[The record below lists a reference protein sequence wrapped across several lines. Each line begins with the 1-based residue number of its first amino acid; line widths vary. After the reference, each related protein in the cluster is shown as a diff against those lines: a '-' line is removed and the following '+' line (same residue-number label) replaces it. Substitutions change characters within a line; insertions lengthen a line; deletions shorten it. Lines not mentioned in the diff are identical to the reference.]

1 MIMERKI
8 SSIQSKNLNIIK
20 GIAILM
26 VIMIHCDI
34 RGRLQQDYSV
44 PFDIYMQCLTREIVF
59 DAVPL
64 FFFVSGFLFYLNE
77 ESIWQKWKKRV
88 KSLLIPYLLW
98 CSFYFVFLFLTQRV
112 LGLERFFSGDKL
124 KLIADFEAID
134 YLRVFWDIR
143 DGGPILAPLWFL
155 RNLIVL
161 CVLAPI
167 FKLCAE
173 KLKIIFP
180 LLLLVNYF
188 FVHWN
193 ILVVTDNNMLF
204 FGFGIYLCSTTVKL
218 DFLDKFKFKYVTP
231 IWLLLLIAVMIAYAK
246 ANMAYDTLHRLFM
259 IIDCILT
266 YSVIDIISRRFDC
279 KLLIKIT
286 AASFFIYLAHEPWIS
301 YIQSFFFKYITL
313 PETILVVMPWLFVF
327 IAFCYTYVGHYL
339 LSKYAPPIY
348 KLLTGSR

>member
-1 MIMERKI
+1 MDRKI

-26 VIMIHCDI
+26 VIMIHCDF

-64 FFFVSGFLFYLNE
+64 FFFVSGFLFYLND
-77 ESIWQKWKKRV
+77 ESIWQKWKKRI

-98 CSFYFVFLFLTQRV
+98 CSFYLAFLFITQRV
-112 LGLERFFSGDKL
+112 LGMERFFSGDKL
-124 KLIADFEAID
+124 KLIAHFEAID

-167 FKLCAE
+167 FKLGAQ
-173 KLKIIFP
+173 KLKIVFP
-180 LLLLVNYF
+180 LLLFVNYL

-193 ILVVTDNNMLF
+193 FLVVTDNNILF
-204 FGFGIYLCSTTVKL
+204 FGFGIYLCNTTVKL
-218 DFLDKFKFKYVTP
+218 KFLDKVKFKYVAP
-231 IWLLLLIAVMIAYAK
+231 IWLLLLISVMVTYTNN
-246 ANMAYDTLHRLFM
+246 NMVYNTLHRLFM
-259 IIDCILT
+259 IIDCMLV
-266 YSVIDIISRRFDC
+266 YSAVDVISRKFDC
-279 KLLIKIT
+279 MLLLKIT
-286 AASFFIYLAHEPWIS
+286 SASFFIYLAHEPWIS
-301 YIQSFFFKYITL
+301 YIQSFFFKYVSL
-313 PETILVVMPWLFVF
+313 PEAILVIMPWIFVF

-339 LSKYAPPIY
+339 LSKYTPSIY
-348 KLLTGSR
+348 RILTGSR

>member
-1 MIMERKI
+1 MDRKI

-26 VIMIHCDI
+26 VIMIHCDF

-64 FFFVSGFLFYLNE
+64 FFFVSGFLFYLND
-77 ESIWQKWKKRV
+77 ESIWQKWKKRI
-88 KSLLIPYLLW
+88 KSLLIPYFLW
-98 CSFYFVFLFLTQRV
+98 CSFYLVFLFLTQRV
-112 LGLERFFSGDKL
+112 LGMERFFSGDKL
-124 KLIADFEAID
+124 KLIADFNAID

-161 CVLAPI
+161 CLLAPI
-167 FKLCAE
+167 FKMGAQ

-180 LLLLVNYF
+180 ILLLVNYF
-188 FVHWN
+188 YVHWN
-193 ILVVTDNNMLF
+193 FLVVTSNNMLF
-204 FGFGIYLCSTTVKL
+204 FGFGIYLCNSTVKL
-218 DFLDKFKFKYVTP
+218 DFLDKFKLKYVAP
-231 IWLLLLIAVMIAYAK
+231 IWLILLIAVMIAYANN
-246 ANMAYDTLHRLFM
+246 NMAYDTLHRLFM
-259 IIDCILT
+259 IIDCLLV
-266 YSVIDIISRRFDC
+266 YSVVNYISH
-279 KLLIKIT
+279 KYEGKVLLKIT

-301 YIQSFFFKYITL
+301 YIQSFFFKYISL
-313 PETILVVMPWLFVF
+313 SEAILVVMPWIFVF
-327 IAFCYTYVGHYL
+327 IAFCYSYLGHYL

-348 KLLTGSR
+348 RILTGSR

>member
-1 MIMERKI
+1 MERKI
-8 SSIQSKNLNIIK
+8 TSIQSKNLNIIK

-26 VIMIHCDI
+26 VVMIHCDF
-34 RGRLQQDYSV
+34 RRRLQQDYSV

-77 ESIWQKWKKRV
+77 ESIWKKWKKRI
-88 KSLLIPYLLW
+88 KSLFVPYILW
-98 CSFYFVFLFLTQRV
+98 CSFYFVFLFFTQRV

-167 FKLCAE
+167 FRFLSIR
-173 KLKIIFP
+173 LKVLFPII
-180 LLLLVNYF
+180 LLINYF
-188 FVHWN
+188 FFHWKF
-193 ILVVTDNNMLF
+193 LVVSDSNFLF
-204 FGFGIYLCSTTVKL
+204 FGVGIYFCVTDLKL
-218 DFLDKFKFKYVTP
+218 GLLDKAYLKYVAP
-231 IWLLLLIAVMIAYAK
+231 IWVLLISAVMVSYSK
-246 ANMAYDTLHRLFM
+246 GLPTYDLAHRLFL
-259 IIDCILT
+259 IIDCILVYAIVNKVT
-266 YSVIDIISRRFDC
+266 NNYDC
-279 KLLIKIT
+279 NMILKIT
-286 AASFFIYLAHEPWIS
+286 AASFFIYLSHEPWIS
-301 YIQSFFFKYITL
+301 YIQSFFFKYISL
-313 PETILVVMPWLFVF
+313 PEAILLAMPWIFVF
-327 IAFCYTYVGHYL
+327 IALCYTYAGHYL

-348 KLLTGSR
+348 RILTGSR